1 MDAPPRSPPRYRT
14 ERRADGEA
22 AVVVGFADLEGAWAA
37 QLAVGV
43 GQLLRARTPGEVVV
57 VDQGDETV
65 VARRPVRLE
74 P

>member
-1 MDAPPRSPPRYRT
+1 VQHQVPDGGP

-22 AVVVGFADLEGAWAA
+22 AVIVGFADLEAAWAA

-43 GQLLRARTPGEVVV
+43 AQLQRARTPGEVVV
-57 VDQGDETV
+57 VDQVDEAV
-65 VARRPVRLE
+65 VARCPVHFD